1 MTDLFSVD
9 LRPTLMLAMWAGGMA
24 VATAVVVR
32 WKIVGPGFVWMAVGS
47 TVFVGFAAAF
57 RGVWGVVALVALL
70 LGGAVAKQS
79 TYAAGLLVLS
89 GVSFLAVSLGSLHPL
104 MIATGAVALGGVTSE
119 MLLGH
124 WYLVDP
130 RLPRW
135 ALKRLAIAGVL
146 GLVSDAVIVAIWGG
160 LRTGDATLTTA
171 FGLLS
176 GTSVLLMVGVW
187 YSIKEE
193 GYEGIMAAT
202 GLSYLAVL
210 TSLGAIALGRALVSI
225 AASA

>member
-1 MTDLFSVD
+1 MTELFSVD
-9 LRPTLMLAMWAGGMA
+9 LSPTLMLAMWAGGMA
-24 VATAVVVR
+24 LATSAVVR
-32 WKIVGPGFVWMAVGS
+32 WKIVGPGFVWTAVGS
-47 TVFVGFAAAF
+47 TIFVGFATAF
-57 RGVWGVVALVALL
+57 RGPLGVVGLVALVLAA
-70 LGGAVAKQS
+70 GFAKQS
-79 TYAAGLLVLS
+79 SYAVGLLVVS
-89 GVSFLAVSLGSLHPL
+89 GLSFLAMSLDSLRPV
-104 MIATGAVALGGVTSE
+104 MIVTGALALGGVTSE

-135 ALKRLAIAGVL
+135 ALKRLAIAGVS
-146 GLVSDAVIVAIWGG
+146 GLVLDAGMVGLGG
-160 LRTGDATLTTA
+160 GIGTGNLTLTSA

-210 TSLGAIALGRALVSI
+210 TSLGAIALGRVLLSI
-225 AASA
+225 AG

>member
-9 LRPTLMLAMWAGGMA
+9 LRPTLLLAMWAAGMA
-24 VATAVVVR
+24 GSTAVVIR
-32 WKIVGPGFVWMAVGS
+32 WKIVGPGFLWVSVGS
-47 TVFVGFAAAF
+47 TILVGIAAAF
-57 RGVWGVVALVALL
+57 AGVWGVVAVVLLGLTMLLAKMPSGAALL
-70 LGGAVAKQS
+70 LVAATVAFS
-79 TYAAGLLVLS
+79 ALSISSARPILLVS
-89 GVSFLAVSLGSLHPL
+89 GAL
-104 MIATGAVALGGVTSE
+104 ALGGVTVE

-135 ALKRLAIAGVL
+135 ALKKLDQAGIAGLVADVVL
-146 GLVSDAVIVAIWGG
+146 VGAFGG
-160 LRTGDATLTTA
+160 LTTGNVVLTSA

-176 GTSVLLMVGVW
+176 AGSILLMVGVW

-193 GYEGIMAAT
+193 GYDGIMAAT

-210 TSLGAIALGRALVSI
+210 TSLGAVALGRVIVSL
-225 AASA
+225 AAAA

>member
-1 MTDLFSVD
+1 MTELFSVD
-9 LRPTLMLAMWAGGMA
+9 LSPILMLAMWAGGMA
-24 VATAVVVR
+24 FATAAIVR
-32 WKIVGPGFVWMAVGS
+32 WKIVGPGFVWTAVGS

-57 RGVWGVVALVALL
+57 AGVWGVIGLV
-70 LGGAVAKQS
+70 S
-79 TYAAGLLVLS
+79 LVLS
-89 GVSFLAVSLGSLHPL
+89 GALASKASYAVGLLILSGLSFLAVSLDSLNPL
-104 MIATGAVALGGVTSE
+104 MIATGAIALGGVTSE

-135 ALKRLAIAGVL
+135 ALKRLAIAGIL
-146 GLVSDAVIVAIWGG
+146 GLVLDAGMVAFGG
-160 LRTGDATLTTA
+160 GIGTGNVTLTSA

-210 TSLGAIALGRALVSI
+210 TSLGAIALGRVLVSI
-225 AASA
+225 AA